1 MTIIPLRLASPA
13 APTDGLVPG
22 EVAKLLAFANQA
34 GLKPEMGAAEN
45 GALYV
50 TLKGAVAPG
59 LPAAS
64 TEWTVSREDGRVLAF
79 NEASGV
85 LDHVSTFP
93 GVLSALAE
101 RLLSRALKAG

>member
-34 GLKPEMGAAEN
+34 GMKPEMGAAEN

-50 TLKGAVAPG
+50 TLKGAATAG
-59 LPAAS
+59 LSAAS
-64 TEWTVSREDGRVLAF
+64 AEWTISREEGRVLAF
-79 NEASGV
+79 NEVSGV
-85 LDHVSTFP
+85 LGQVSTFP

-101 RLLSRALKAG
+101 HLLSPALKVG